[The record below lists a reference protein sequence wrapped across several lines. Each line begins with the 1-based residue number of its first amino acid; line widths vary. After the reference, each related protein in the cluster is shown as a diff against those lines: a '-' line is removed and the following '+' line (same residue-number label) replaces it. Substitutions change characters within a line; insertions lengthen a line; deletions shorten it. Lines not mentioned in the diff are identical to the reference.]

1 MHYEENSGI
10 NFKFVL
16 QILISNLDMSYKNLS
31 ARANCSI
38 SLLCAFKRFFSSDV
52 GTYFKSCKQTSKQ
65 ENKSY
70 THFQRNYKLT
80 TIFREKATRVLNGF
94 HMGLVSWS
102 SWNLQMLGFFWRG
115 ITENPEKKP
124 LCKTRDNNNFKP
136 IYSTGSES
144 IQVTV
149 VGDECFHHCAI
160 LKKII

>member
-1 MHYEENSGI
+1 MHYEEKSGI

-65 ENKSY
+65 EKKSY

-80 TIFREKATRVLNGF
+80 TMFREKATRVLNGF
-94 HMGLVSWS
+94 HMV
-102 SWNLQMLGFFWRG
+102 GFFWRG
-115 ITENPEKKP
+115 ITENPEKNLFARRETTITSNQYIAP
-124 LCKTRDNNNFKP
+124 DQNRSL
-136 IYSTGSES
+136 
-144 IQVTV
+144 VTV

-160 LKKII
+160 LKKIIWKARMH